1 MYKFVRHNFVDL
13 IPMRY
18 IALPDKAV
26 RRLSFYLA
34 MEEYIARHR
43 TGEDCF
49 FMWQVNP
56 TVIFGRNQLMENE
69 INMDYIRSHGIEYYR
84 RKSGG
89 GCVYAD
95 LSNIMFSYITDDF
108 NVSFTFDRYLQLI
121 ARTLNKLGVQAM
133 ASGRNDITVDGK
145 KVSGN
150 AFYRTAGRSIVH
162 GTMLFDTDL
171 EALVLAI
178 TPNNEKLITKGIES
192 VRKRVTNLKE
202 YLDID
207 IETFKQFMRTSLCD
221 SEECLTPRDI
231 AGIEEIEK
239 EYLKEEWIWGN
250 NPRYTLVRRG
260 YGSAGEVEARIEL
273 KNGIVKTLN
282 LMGDYFPVGELDE
295 FLNKFRDVPFSIP
308 TIERVLDENPIEGY
322 IRQLDRDHFIQILFD
337 NQTKNPS

>member
-1 MYKFVRHNFVDL
+1 
-13 IPMRY
+13 MRY
-18 IALPDKAV
+18 IALPDQTV

-34 MEEYIARHR
+34 MEEYIARMR

-69 INMDYIRSHGIEYYR
+69 INMDYVRTHGIEYYR

-95 LSNIMFSYITDDF
+95 FSNIMFSYITDDF

-121 ARTLNKLGVQAM
+121 AHTLNKLGVKAQ
-133 ASGRNDITVDGK
+133 ASGRNDITVEGK

-150 AFYRTAGRSIVH
+150 AFYRVGGRSIVH
-162 GTMLFDTDL
+162 GTMLFDTNL
-171 EALVLAI
+171 EDLVLSI
-178 TPNNEKLITKGIES
+178 TPSNEKLITKGVES

-207 IETFKQFMRTSLCD
+207 IEEFKRFMRSSLCD
-221 SEECLTPRDI
+221 SEECLTPDDI
-231 AGIEEIEK
+231 ARIGEIEQ
-239 EYLKEEWIWGN
+239 EYLKEEWILGN

-260 YGSAGEVEARIEL
+260 YGSAGEIEARIEI
-273 KNGIVKTLN
+273 KNGIVKALN
-282 LMGDYFPVGELDE
+282 LVGDYFPVGEIDA
-295 FLNKFRDVPFSIP
+295 FLHRFREVPF
-308 TIERVLDENPIEGY
+308 TREAFDRVLDETPIENY
-322 IRQLDRDHFIQILFD
+322 IHRLDREAFTRILFND
-337 NQTKNPS
+337 PT

>member
-1 MYKFVRHNFVDL
+1 
-13 IPMRY
+13 MRY
-18 IALPDKAV
+18 IALPDQTV

-34 MEEYIARHR
+34 MEEYIARTR

-69 INMDYIRSHGIEYYR
+69 INMDYVRTHGIEYYR

-95 LSNIMFSYITDDF
+95 FSNIMFSYITDDF

-121 ARTLNKLGVQAM
+121 AHTLNKLGVKAQ
-133 ASGRNDITVDGK
+133 ASGRNDITVEGK

-150 AFYRTAGRSIVH
+150 AFYRVGGRSIVH
-162 GTMLFDTDL
+162 GTMLFDTNL
-171 EALVLAI
+171 EDLVLSI
-178 TPNNEKLITKGIES
+178 TPSNEKLITKGVES

-207 IETFKQFMRTSLCD
+207 IEEFKRFMRSSLCD
-221 SEECLTPRDI
+221 SEESLTPDDI
-231 AGIEEIEK
+231 ARIGEIEQ
-239 EYLKEEWIWGN
+239 EYLKEEWILGN

-260 YGSAGEVEARIEL
+260 YGSAGEIEARIEI
-273 KNGIVKTLN
+273 KNGIVKALN
-282 LMGDYFPVGELDE
+282 LVGDYFPVGEIDA
-295 FLNKFRDVPFSIP
+295 FLHRFRDVPF
-308 TIERVLDENPIEGY
+308 TREAFDRVLDETPIENY
-322 IRQLDRDHFIQILFD
+322 IHRLDREAFTRILFND
-337 NQTKNPS
+337 PT